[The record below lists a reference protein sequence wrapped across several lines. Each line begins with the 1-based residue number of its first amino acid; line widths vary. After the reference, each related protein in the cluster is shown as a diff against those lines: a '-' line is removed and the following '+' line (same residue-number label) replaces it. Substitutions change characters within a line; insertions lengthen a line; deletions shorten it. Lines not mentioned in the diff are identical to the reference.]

1 MYNNY
6 TQKFSYNAGG
16 TVKMVKMQVEYWN
29 KGMRGGCTTRSILKN
44 NPMEDDDWL
53 DVLRNLYAGR
63 EATVRTRHRTTDV
76 PNLER
81 NMPRLYFVTL
91 LI

>member
-16 TVKMVKMQVEYWN
+16 NVKMVKMQVEYWN

-81 NMPRLYFVTL
+81 NMPRLYIVSL
-91 LI
+91 LT